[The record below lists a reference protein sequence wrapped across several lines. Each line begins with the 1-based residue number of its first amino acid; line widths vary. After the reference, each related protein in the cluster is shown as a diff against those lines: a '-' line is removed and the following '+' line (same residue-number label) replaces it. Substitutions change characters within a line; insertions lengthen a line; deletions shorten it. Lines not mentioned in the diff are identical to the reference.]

1 MIEPRILPYTYWC
14 VNAPD
19 DNGSVKLNM
28 NEHRI
33 LELAKIGARTNLDDK
48 IKESWKYPDDEQYQ
62 ENKRQAF
69 EEYVEVCELLRECED
84 DG

>member
-1 MIEPRILPYTYWC
+1 MIEPSILPYTYWC

-19 DNGSVKLNM
+19 DNGSVKLDM
-28 NEHRI
+28 DEHRI

-48 IKESWKYPDDEQYQ
+48 IKESWKYPDDEQYK

-69 EEYVEVCELLRECED
+69 EEYVEICELLGECEND
-84 DG
+84 D